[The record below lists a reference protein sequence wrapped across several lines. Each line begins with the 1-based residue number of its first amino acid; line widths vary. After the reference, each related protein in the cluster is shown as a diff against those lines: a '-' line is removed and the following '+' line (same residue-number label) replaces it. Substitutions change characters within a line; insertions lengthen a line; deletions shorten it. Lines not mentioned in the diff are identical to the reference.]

1 VGLPDR
7 EHFRRDAVKPLV
19 SVIVPVYNPGDHI
32 DDCIA
37 SLLGQSLPAT
47 DYEAIFVDDGSTD
60 ETPARLDALAAEHDH
75 VRVEHIP
82 NSGWP
87 GKPRNIGIGM
97 ASGEYV
103 YFVDNDDWLEPEALE
118 RMLGMAREDGAD
130 IVIGKV
136 VGQGKFVPR
145 TLFVENLHNVS
156 LDSPAPLLGL
166 LTPHKLFRKALL
178 DEHGI
183 RFPEGRRRLED
194 HVFVMDAYFRA
205 QGISVL
211 ADYPCYHWML
221 RDAETNA
228 SYRPFE
234 PKEYF
239 DNVREVLDL
248 VEART
253 EPGPFRDRL
262 MRHWYR
268 GKMLGRVGGGAFVKR
283 DPEYNRELHGEIR
296 SLAEERFAEHVA
308 DKLSFNLRV
317 RSHLLRYGSFE
328 DLQALAARE
337 GELRARTRLKGV
349 RGDGTWLSLDVE
361 GELAGADHGPLTFR
375 RSGDR
380 VLWIPPAELG
390 PLPDDLLD
398 VTAELE
404 RARLQLLLKGSSD
417 RVEYVL
423 RGKTS
428 FRLEP
433 VQGAPEGTLHAV
445 LSTRANVA
453 PSIVAGG
460 APLPAGDWELEALV
474 SIAGFSHHRAVKRK
488 GATVTL
494 VARPPARV
502 DVRDDWRPVA
512 PPPPSALRKLARR
525 VPGLRALA
533 RRLRARRPAPAPR

>member
-1 VGLPDR
+1 VTPQ
-7 EHFRRDAVKPLV
+7 V
-19 SVIVPVYNPGDHI
+19 SVIVPVYNPGHDI

-47 DYEAIFVDDGSTD
+47 EYEAIFVDDGSTD
-60 ETPARLDALAAEHDH
+60 DTPARLDALAAEHEH

-87 GKPRNIGIGM
+87 GKPRNVGIEM
-97 ASGEYV
+97 ARGEYV
-103 YFVDNDDWLEPEALE
+103 YFVDNDDWLAPEALE
-118 RMLGMAREDGAD
+118 RMLAMAREDGAD

-145 TLFVENLHNVS
+145 GLFVENLHNLT
-156 LDSPAPLLGL
+156 LDSSAPLLGL

-211 ADYPCYHWML
+211 ADYPCYHWVL
-221 RDAETNA
+221 RNPDTNA

-234 PKEYF
+234 PRDYF

-268 GKMLGRVGGGAFVKR
+268 GKMLGRLGGSAFGKR
-283 DPEYNRELHGEIR
+283 EPDYNRELYSEIR
-296 SLAEERFAEHVA
+296 RLAEDRFPEDAA
-308 DKLSFNLRV
+308 AKLPFNLRM
-317 RSHLLRYGSFE
+317 RSHLLRHGSIE
-328 DLQALAARE
+328 DLHALAARE
-337 GELRARTRLKGV
+337 TELRARTRLKAV

-361 GELAGADHGPLTFR
+361 AALAGAKHGPLTFR

-398 VTAELE
+398 VTGELK
-404 RARLQLLLKGSSD
+404 RARLQVLLSGGD
-417 RVEYVL
+417 GVEYVL
-423 RGKTS
+423 PGRTTV
-428 FRLEP
+428 RLEP
-433 VQGAPEGTLHAV
+433 VDGAQEGTVQAV
-445 LSTRANVA
+445 VSTSAHVA
-453 PSIVAGG
+453 PSIAAGG
-460 APLPAGDWELEALV
+460 APLPAGHWELEALI
-474 SIAGFSHHRAVKRK
+474 SIAGFSHVRAVKRK

-494 VARPPARV
+494 VAKPPARV
-502 DVRDDWRPVA
+502 EVHGDWRPA
-512 PPPPSALRKLARR
+512 PPAPPSGLRRLARR
-525 VPGLRALA
+525 VPGAMALA
-533 RRLRARRPAPAPR
+533 RRLRGRRPAPASR